1 MWEETKIK
9 ETTISDLEREKAY
22 SVDDSGKRTA
32 YYMIIDKDANIVQ
45 DSTEIPGASL
55 SLTEK
60 YPYKDGKIYWTTTY
74 GKEITVNILDIKNTN
89 KYKQGDVNMDGKV
102 NAGDYVAVL
111 NYVRKKI
118 TLTDEQLQ
126 RADANGDGKINAG
139 DYVTILNIVRGK
151 I

>member
-1 MWEETKIK
+1 MVE
-9 ETTISDLEREKAY
+9 DNF
-22 SVDDSGKRTA
+22 KR
-32 YYMIIDKDANIVQ
+32 
-45 DSTEIPGASL
+45 
-55 SLTEK
+55 
-60 YPYKDGKIYWTTTY
+60 
-74 GKEITVNILDIKNTN
+74 
-89 KYKQGDVNMDGKV
+89 GDVNMDGKV

-118 TLTDEQLQ
+118 SLTAEQLK

>member
-1 MWEETKIK
+1 MLQLYKLTNTDVVTLETELENLKKIVAGLEKILSDESVLKIDEEGNLTALKTNDGEYGAKANFVYLKVAGKSISWVVYVK
-9 ETTISDLEREKAY
+9 EKKFVR
-22 SVDDSGKRTA
+22 
-32 YYMIIDKDANIVQ
+32 
-45 DSTEIPGASL
+45 
-55 SLTEK
+55 
-60 YPYKDGKIYWTTTY
+60 
-74 GKEITVNILDIKNTN
+74 
-89 KYKQGDVNMDGKV
+89 GDVNMDEKV

>member
-1 MWEETKIK
+1 MNIYVGDTVKLEFKYNPENTTVVKNPKWSTSDESVLKIDEEGNLTALKTNDGEYGAKANFVYLKVAGKSISWVVYVK
-9 ETTISDLEREKAY
+9 EKKFVR
-22 SVDDSGKRTA
+22 
-32 YYMIIDKDANIVQ
+32 
-45 DSTEIPGASL
+45 
-55 SLTEK
+55 
-60 YPYKDGKIYWTTTY
+60 
-74 GKEITVNILDIKNTN
+74 
-89 KYKQGDVNMDGKV
+89 GDVNMDEKV